1 MFLQSLIMST
11 SLLFRKVLWFS
22 MDWGDYGRVVL
33 AIAFTIIWAAFTF
46 ALINLV
52 WLNGPWD
59 SIRLIL
65 GILVCSEVVIAAAY

>member
-1 MFLQSLIMST
+1 
-11 SLLFRKVLWFS
+11 
-22 MDWGDYGRVVL
+22 MDWGDYGRVAL
-33 AIAFTIIWAAFTF
+33 AVAFTIIWAAFTF

-65 GILVCSEVVIAAAY
+65 GILVHSEVGYCTAY

>member
-1 MFLQSLIMST
+1 
-11 SLLFRKVLWFS
+11 